1 MDGDETTFER
11 RVREAEAALDSLPVP
26 DPPSSRQIIIA
37 ARRKILEKVK
47 SHGWRAVHATFVE
60 IGHDITIE
68 TFKDYVYK
76 GGLSKPGRTAERER
90 TKRKAQKADHSL
102 EQSTIVLAP
111 EATQATAGGKPVVAH
126 KVI

>member
-1 MDGDETTFER
+1 MDGNKTAFER
-11 RVREAEAALDSLPVP
+11 RLMEAEAALDNLPVP
-26 DPPSSRQIIIA
+26 DPPSSRQVVIA

-47 SHGWRAVHATFVE
+47 THGWKAVHATFVQ

-76 GGLSKPGRTAERER
+76 GEPSKSGRTAERER
-90 TKRKAQKADHSL
+90 TRRKVLKAESL
-102 EQSTIVLAP
+102 PEASPIVLAP
-111 EATQATAGGKPVVAH
+111 QATQATAGGKPVVAH